1 MSPEDQKKAQLME
14 DPDFAKIVKSLQM
27 KAPLLQ
33 IVNKIK
39 AEGKYQIEDL
49 QLFMDSYE
57 KAKVQDI
64 LADAPKPKNASEVA
78 AEKEERK

>member
-1 MSPEDQKKAQLME
+1 
-14 DPDFAKIVKSLQM
+14 
-27 KAPLLQ
+27 
-33 IVNKIK
+33 
-39 AEGKYQIEDL
+39 
-49 QLFMDSYE
+49 MDSYE